1 MAEIIKKL
9 HNSPWYSI
17 PVGCPINDSDK
28 LPVQRQTDRQTDRPT
43 DPGATKTIDL
53 RAPKDMN
60 KNYYVILTSKKFAVQ
75 IKHLEIN
82 CVISEEDRKKKLQK
96 FD

>member
-28 LPVQRQTDRQTDRPT
+28 LPVQRQTDRPT
-43 DPGATKTIDL
+43 DPGETKTIDL